1 MTKTDFK
8 HELSKDG
15 SSTLY
20 SNHFGQFYHNPNGA
34 ISESIQVFFE
44 STGLLNHIRKDNVT
58 TIFEVGFG
66 TGLNFLLALHYY
78 KKMNCTAPLHFY
90 TVEAFPVSAEIA
102 EDFNFHQELNN
113 EELKDILP
121 HIFGTLK
128 KGLNSFQPIPNLPIF
143 LHVFYGFF
151 DEFNPKN
158 MSADFIFQDAFS
170 PEANPELWT
179 DQTFSKLYNFGS
191 DKAILATYCA
201 ATKARAAMAVAGWE
215 IAKAPGAL
223 GKREITVAAK
233 SIEALLDYTILNRE
247 RLIVR
252 WENGEFKNH

>member
-1 MTKTDFK
+1 MNKPDFQ

-20 SNHFGQFYHNPNGA
+20 SNQFGQFYHNPNGA
-34 ISESIQVFFE
+34 ITESIQVFFE
-44 STGLLNHIRKDNVT
+44 STGLLNHLKKNKAT
-58 TIFEVGFG
+58 TIFAVGFG

-78 KKMNCTAPLHFY
+78 KQLKCTAPLHFY
-90 TVEAFPVSAEIA
+90 SVEAFPVSSEIA
-102 EDFNFHQELNN
+102 FEFNFHQELNSD
-113 EELKDILP
+113 ELKDTLP
-121 HIFGTLK
+121 HIFGSLK
-128 KGLNSFQPIPNLPIF
+128 KGLNSFQPVPELPVF

-158 MSADFIFQDAFS
+158 MNADFIFQDAFS

-179 DQTFSKLYNFGS
+179 DQTFSTLFKLGS
-191 DKAILATYCA
+191 DEAILATYCA
-201 ATKARAAMAVAGWE
+201 ASKARAAMAVAGWE
-215 IAKAPGAL
+215 IAKAPGVL

-233 SIEALLDYTILNRE
+233 SIEALSDYAILNRK